1 MYRFSTGLKYSG
13 STEKSRSYLIL
24 QSSETGVENL
34 NSDSW
39 KYAGEKPSGTRI
51 YESKFYGQLNIFKK
65 PLDDKL
71 ADTIFNALN
80 VISINELHPALSKGF
95 KNEPKRLFPE
105 IDEPSNSKFSNFI
118 DFLNLEFDLEKNSLN
133 DLKRLPYSDDIGP
146 YMLGFIGD
154 RPFLVPE
161 IPNMYLAPSN
171 WRLVTWYINNYFSGP
186 YPNDKENK
194 DLERFH
200 WNKLTLDLS
209 FQTKYYEGIAY
220 FLIAKFILIYEAFS
234 NNRSCTSLNLFID
247 LIKTEGMRPWKKLF

>member
-24 QSSETGVENL
+24 QSNEIGVENL

-39 KYAGEKPSGTRI
+39 NYAGEKPSGTRI

-65 PLDDKL
+65 PLDNNL
-71 ADTIFNALN
+71 AHTIFNALDEA
-80 VISINELHPALSKGF
+80 SPNELHPALSKGF

-105 IDEPSNSKFSNFI
+105 IDESSNAKFSGFI

-133 DLKRLPYSDDIGP
+133 ESKQVPYSDDIGP
-146 YMLGFIGD
+146 FMLGFIGY
-154 RPFLVPE
+154 RSFVVPE

-186 YPNDKENK
+186 YPKDKENTK
-194 DLERFH
+194 LDRFH
-200 WNKLTLDLS
+200 WNKLILDPS
-209 FQTKYYEGIAY
+209 FQTKHYEGIAY

-234 NNRSCTSLNLFID
+234 NNHRCTSLNLFID
-247 LIKTEGMRPWKKLF
+247 LIQAEGMRPWKKLF

>member
-71 ADTIFNALN
+71 ADTIFNILD

-105 IDEPSNSKFSNFI
+105 IDEPSNSTVS
-118 DFLNLEFDLEKNSLN
+118 
-133 DLKRLPYSDDIGP
+133 Y
-146 YMLGFIGD
+146 
-154 RPFLVPE
+154 
-161 IPNMYLAPSN
+161 
-171 WRLVTWYINNYFSGP
+171 T
-186 YPNDKENK
+186 
-194 DLERFH
+194 H
-200 WNKLTLDLS
+200 LTLP
-209 FQTKYYEGIAY
+209 TTPYV
-220 FLIAKFILIYEAFS
+220 
-234 NNRSCTSLNLFID
+234 
-247 LIKTEGMRPWKKLF
+247 